1 MARHIPQ
8 SLLERA
14 AELYDFGAALRSPV
28 PAPAPVAEPVPAA
41 QPEPV
46 EAAPAPAPQPVAP
59 PRLLR
64 AIEAPAARPR
74 AAEGVAEINRDVL
87 AAGGFIVPEAPVTGL
102 AEEFRLIKHRLLADL
117 EASKRP
123 EERRRLVLVCSGQPK
138 AGKTFCAV
146 NLALSLAG
154 EKEVEVLLVDADF
167 LKPDAL
173 ALLGIA
179 SGPGFVDALADPSAD
194 PESFVIR
201 TDVPGLCVLPA
212 GAKTNNVPE
221 LLASDRSREVLAALV
236 AGNRQRIVLF
246 DSPPVL
252 MASHATVLAG
262 LVGRALVV
270 VRADQTNEADLR
282 ETIGLLQ
289 GCEISLI
296 LNGASLTGRKFG
308 VYDGYGH
315 EN

>member
-1 MARHIPQ
+1 MSDMSKHIPQ

-14 AELYDFGAALRSPV
+14 AELYDFGAALRSPAPV
-28 PAPAPVAEPVPAA
+28 PAPAPE
-41 QPEPV
+41 PEPAPV
-46 EAAPAPAPQPVAP
+46 GAAPP
-59 PRLLR
+59 PRLPR
-64 AIEAPAARPR
+64 SVDTPAPRPR
-74 AAEGVAEINRDVL
+74 AAPGVAEINRDVL
-87 AAGGFIVPEAPVTGL
+87 AANGLLVPEAPVTGL
-102 AEEFRLIKHRLLADL
+102 AEEFRLIKHQLLADID
-117 EASKRP
+117 ASRQP
-123 EERRRLVLVCSGQPK
+123 EERRRLVLLCSARPK

-154 EKEVEVLLVDADF
+154 EKEGEVLLVEGDF

-179 SGPGFVDALADPSAD
+179 GGPGFVDALADRSAD

-201 TDVPGLCVLPA
+201 TDVPGLSVLPA
-212 GAKTNNVPE
+212 GARTNNVPE
-221 LLASDRSREVLAALV
+221 LLASDRSREVLAKLV
-236 AGNRQRIVLF
+236 AGDRQRIVLF

-270 VRADQTNEADLR
+270 VRADQTTEADLR
-282 ETIGLLQ
+282 ETIGLLR

-296 LNGASLTGRKFG
+296 LNGAGLTGRKFG
-308 VYDGYGH
+308 AYDGYGH
-315 EN
+315 ED

>member
-1 MARHIPQ
+1 MRSDVAKHIPQ

-14 AELYDFGAALRSPV
+14 AELYDFGAALRSP
-28 PAPAPVAEPVPAA
+28 APAPVDAA
-41 QPEPV
+41 PV
-46 EAAPAPAPQPVAP
+46 EAAPAPVAAP

-64 AIEAPAARPR
+64 AVEAPAARPR
-74 AAEGVAEINRDVL
+74 SQPGVAEINRDVL
-87 AAGGFIVPEAPVTGL
+87 AANGLLVPEAPVTGL
-102 AEEFRLIKHRLLADL
+102 AEEFRLIKHQLLADID
-117 EASKRP
+117 ASRQP
-123 EERRRLVLVCSGQPK
+123 EERRRLVLLCSAKPK

-154 EKEVEVLLVDADF
+154 EKEGEILLVEGDF

-179 SGPGFVDALADPSAD
+179 SGSPGFVDALADRSAD

-201 TDVPGLCVLPA
+201 TDVPGLSVLPA
-212 GAKTNNVPE
+212 GARTNNVPE
-221 LLASDRSREVLAALV
+221 LLASDRSREVLAKLV
-236 AGNRQRIVLF
+236 AGDRQRIVLF

-270 VRADQTNEADLR
+270 VRADQTTEADLR
-282 ETIGLLQ
+282 ETIGLLR

-308 VYDGYGH
+308 AYDGYGH
-315 EN
+315 ED

>member
-1 MARHIPQ
+1 MAKHIPQ

-14 AELYDFGAALRSPV
+14 AELYDFGAALRSP
-28 PAPAPVAEPVPAA
+28 APVPAA
-41 QPEPV
+41 APVAAEP
-46 EAAPAPAPQPVAP
+46 APAPAPAPEPEPAPAAP

-64 AIEAPAARPR
+64 AVDAPAPRPR
-74 AAEGVAEINRDVL
+74 AAPGVAAINRDVL
-87 AAGGFIVPEAPVTGL
+87 AANGLLVPEAPVTGL
-102 AEEFRLIKHRLLADL
+102 AEEFRLIKHQLLADI
-117 EASKRP
+117 EASRQP
-123 EERRRLVLVCSGQPK
+123 EERRRLVLLCSARPK
-138 AGKTFCAV
+138 TGKTFCAV

-154 EKEVEVLLVDADF
+154 EKEGEVLLVEGDF

-179 SGPGFVDALADPSAD
+179 GGPGFVDALVDPSAD

-201 TDVPGLCVLPA
+201 TDVPGLSVLPA
-212 GAKTNNVPE
+212 GARTNNVPE
-221 LLASDRSREVLAALV
+221 LLASDRSREVLAKLV
-236 AGNRQRIVLF
+236 AGDRQRVVLF

-270 VRADQTNEADLR
+270 VRADQTTEADLR
-282 ETIGLLQ
+282 EAIGLLR

-296 LNGASLTGRKFG
+296 LNGAGLTGRKFG
-308 VYDGYGH
+308 AYDGYGH
-315 EN
+315 ED